1 MFAALAAMPS
11 LCLGQHECVSIINNH
26 VSIDEVERLLS
37 PKVGSE
43 VTVVYPEHL
52 ARFIHKLCSWHQVRF
67 QIHPV
72 AIAFELSKYEDAM
85 KYQKKILYVVDRVFE
100 KQLRCKESNEVM
112 SLKVWVIL
120 FVLRDV
126 YKYISELVATG
137 RTAHDACLIYAK
149 HLLVWE
155 PGEQV
160 RKNMEI
166 LLRAAMKAFPYHHS
180 LLYETLVKVS
190 RSFSL
195 STIRVYKTSLKAMA
209 KTPLGQ
215 RPTAFEYI
223 VQGLFGQ
230 RLLMASKF
238 CATCGSCAAKK
249 RCPKCKLCYCSVD
262 CQKFDWPIH
271 KSCCESIR
279 SWNTVSDVRDT
290 ISLEDLQA
298 TIAEIDQ

>member
-1 MFAALAAMPS
+1 
-11 LCLGQHECVSIINNH
+11 
-26 VSIDEVERLLS
+26 
-37 PKVGSE
+37 
-43 VTVVYPEHL
+43 
-52 ARFIHKLCSWHQVRF
+52 
-67 QIHPV
+67 
-72 AIAFELSKYEDAM
+72 M

-120 FVLRDV
+120 FVLRDI

-149 HLLVWE
+149 HLLAWE

-160 RKNMEI
+160 RKNVEV
-166 LLRAAMKAFPYHHS
+166 LLRSAMKAFPYHHS
-180 LLYETLVKVS
+180 LLYETLV
-190 RSFSL
+190 
-195 STIRVYKTSLKAMA
+195 KAMA

-249 RCPKCKLCYCSVD
+249 RCPKCKAALYDLLVELSSG
-262 CQKFDWPIH
+262 F
-271 KSCCESIR
+271 
-279 SWNTVSDVRDT
+279 TVSEMF
-290 ISLEDLQA
+290 LEKINHITGEREWEVAEEDHDLAQE
-298 TIAEIDQ
+298 IAV